1 MLSESVIN
9 IKGVGEK
16 LASDFQSMDIHTI
29 EDLLF
34 YFSYRYDVFEIK
46 PLSEFINENKVTIEV
61 TIINNPKLSYFRANR
76 SRLAIKV
83 EIAQIAVKAVMFN
96 RAFTKKH
103 IRIGEKITLTRKW
116 HAPRRQITLN
126 NYKKGTA

>member
-34 YFSYRYDVFEIK
+34 YFPSRYDVFEIK
-46 PLSEFINENKVTIEV
+46 PLSELIHEDKVTMEGTV
-61 TIINNPKLSYFRANR
+61 INNPNLSYFGCNLYRVFCD
-76 SRLAIKV
+76 V
-83 EIAQIAVKAVMFN
+83 EVDHVAVKAVMFYG
-96 RAFTKKH
+96 ASAKTH
-103 IRIGEKITLTRKW
+103 IKMGDKITLPGQW
-116 HAPRRQITLN
+116 DAHGLLITVN
-126 NYKKGTA
+126 HHKKGT